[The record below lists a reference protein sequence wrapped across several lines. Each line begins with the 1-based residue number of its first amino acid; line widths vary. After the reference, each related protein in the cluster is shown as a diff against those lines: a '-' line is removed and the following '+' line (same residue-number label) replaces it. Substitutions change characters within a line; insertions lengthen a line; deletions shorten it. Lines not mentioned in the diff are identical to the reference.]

1 MNQDEVNREVEFLNI
16 VYEDAQ
22 IGSESIEYVTGKI
35 EDANMLKDLQNQHS
49 QYTDLSNKATSQIA
63 NHNQVPKSRNS
74 VSKAGLRSRV
84 RFNTL
89 MNKSNDNVAEV
100 MIQESMIGVIDMS
113 RVLKQFSEIPQ
124 ETKQLGQELIGI
136 EENNM
141 QVMKQYLG

>member
-1 MNQDEVNREVEFLNI
+1 MHQDEINKEVEFLNI

-100 MIQESMIGVIDMS
+100 MI
-113 RVLKQFSEIPQ
+113 
-124 ETKQLGQELIGI
+124 
-136 EENNM
+136 
-141 QVMKQYLG
+141 

>member
-1 MNQDEVNREVEFLNI
+1 
-16 VYEDAQ
+16 
-22 IGSESIEYVTGKI
+22 
-35 EDANMLKDLQNQHS
+35 MLKDLQNVHS

-141 QVMKQYLG
+141 QIMKQYLDTKQSDAFSRSVLLNQTP

>member
-22 IGSESIEYVTGKI
+22 IGSESIEFVTEKI
-35 EDANMLKDLQNQHS
+35 EDTNMLKDLQNQHR
-49 QYTDLSNKATSQIA
+49 QYIDLSNKASNQIS

-74 VSKAGLRSRV
+74 ISKAGLRSRV

-100 MIQESMIGVIDMS
+100 MIQESMVGVIDMS

>member
-1 MNQDEVNREVEFLNI
+1 MHQDEINKEVEFLNI

-141 QVMKQYLG
+141 QIMKQYLG

>member
-16 VYEDAQ
+16 VYEDSQ
-22 IGSESIEYVTGKI
+22 IGSESIEFVTEKI
-35 EDANMLKDLQNQHS
+35 EDTNMLKDLQNQHR
-49 QYTDLSNKATSQIA
+49 QYIDLSNKASNQIS

-74 VSKAGLRSRV
+74 ISKAGLRSRV

-100 MIQESMIGVIDMS
+100 MIQESMVGVIDMS

>member
-1 MNQDEVNREVEFLNI
+1 MHQDEINKEVEFLNI
-16 VYEDAQ
+16 VYEDAH

-141 QVMKQYLG
+141 QIMKQYLG

>member
-1 MNQDEVNREVEFLNI
+1 MHQDEMNREVEFLNI

-63 NHNQVPKSRNS
+63 NYNQVPKSRNS

-141 QVMKQYLG
+141 QIMKQYLG

>member
-1 MNQDEVNREVEFLNI
+1 MHQDEINKEVEFLNI

-113 RVLKQFSEIPQ
+113 RVLKQFSKIPQ

-141 QVMKQYLG
+141 QIMKQYLG